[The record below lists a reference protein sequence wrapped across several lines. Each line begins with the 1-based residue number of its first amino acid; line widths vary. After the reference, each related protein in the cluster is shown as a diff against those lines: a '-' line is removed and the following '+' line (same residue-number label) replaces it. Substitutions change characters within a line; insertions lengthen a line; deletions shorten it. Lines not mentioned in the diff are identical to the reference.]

1 MSFGPVNGI
10 KVVIARATSKVRELT
25 KSKLKRKSM
34 KTLQNDTK
42 KKERTIPIKFMI
54 KTGLKK

>member
-1 MSFGPVNGI
+1 LKFLCERVQKNAQRWETMSFGPVNGI

-34 KTLQNDTK
+34 KNFA
-42 KKERTIPIKFMI
+42 E
-54 KTGLKK
+54 

>member
-25 KSKLKRKSM
+25 
-34 KTLQNDTK
+34 N
-42 KKERTIPIKFMI
+42 PN
-54 KTGLKK
+54 